1 MKIKITKSSYTD
13 VLALPKEAPFKP
25 KRANI
30 FFRTLLKLVSIPDLI
45 ATKFDYTKTDME
57 KLGKNE
63 PCLFLMNHSSFIDLE
78 IAANILYPRSFNIV
92 ATADSFVGKAWLMR
106 QIGCIPTKKFVS
118 DFGLVRAMKYTLHE
132 LKSSVVMYPEAS
144 YSFDGTATALPDS
157 LGGCLKLLK
166 VPVVMIRTYGAYT
179 RDPLYNGL
187 QRRKV
192 KVSANMKYLLSP
204 EDIKNSSV
212 EELNEILKKEFTI
225 DNFAW
230 QQENNVCV
238 SEDFRADFL
247 NRALYKCPHCHTE
260 GMTEGRGITLT
271 CNNCKKQYELDEYG
285 KLTATDG
292 DSAFTH
298 IPDWYSWQR
307 ECVRKEILDG
317 TYSFNA
323 PVRICMGV
331 DTKHIY
337 DVGHGV
343 LSHTNEGF
351 HLRGCD
357 GLLDY
362 LQKPQSSYSVYS
374 DFNWYEVGDV
384 ICIGNNDALYYC
396 FPEVKGD
403 FVAKIRMAAE
413 EMYKLRKESNHRT

>member
-1 MKIKITKSSYTD
+1 MKIKITKSSYQD
-13 VLALPKEAPFKP
+13 VLALPKEAPFSP

-30 FFRTLLKLVSIPDLI
+30 FFRTLLKLVALPDLI
-45 ATKFDYTKTDME
+45 ATKFECTKTDMD
-57 KLGKNE
+57 KLGKDE

-78 IAANILYPRSFNIV
+78 IAASILYPRHFNIV

-118 DFGLVRAMKYTLHE
+118 DMSLLRTMKRTLHE
-132 LKSSVVMYPEAS
+132 LRSSVVMYPEAS

-157 LGGCLKLLK
+157 LGGCLKLLG

-204 EDIKNSSV
+204 EEIKNSSA

-225 DNFAW
+225 DNFTW
-230 QQENNVCV
+230 QQENEVRV
-238 SEDFRADFL
+238 SEEFRADFL
-247 NRALYKCPHCHTE
+247 NRTLYKCPHCQAE
-260 GMTEGRGITLT
+260 GSTEGRGTRLT
-271 CNNCKKQYELDEYG
+271 CKSCGKSYELDEYG
-285 KLTATDG
+285 RLSATDG
-292 DSAFTH
+292 ESAFTH
-298 IPDWYSWQR
+298 IPDWYAWQR
-307 ECVRKEILDG
+307 ECVRQEIIEG
-317 TYSFNA
+317 RYSFSS

-331 DTKHIY
+331 DTKRIY
-337 DVGHGV
+337 EVGSGV
-343 LSHTNEGF
+343 LSHTCEGF
-351 HLRGCD
+351 HLSGCD
-357 GLLDY
+357 GQLEY
-362 LQKPQSSYSVYS
+362 TQKPQASYSVYS

-396 FPEVKGD
+396 FPEAKGD
-403 FVAKIRMAAE
+403 FVAKVRMAAE
-413 EMYKLRKESNHRT
+413 EMYKLRKSAVRV